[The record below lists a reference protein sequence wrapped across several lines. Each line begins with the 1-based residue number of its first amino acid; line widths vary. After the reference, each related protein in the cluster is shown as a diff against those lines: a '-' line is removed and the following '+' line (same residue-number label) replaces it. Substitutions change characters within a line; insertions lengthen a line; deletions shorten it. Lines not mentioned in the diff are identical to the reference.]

1 LPAIFDTLI
10 EQRRAA
16 SLVFDL
22 DAARLAY
29 AQACPADR
37 IATFPLQKAAL
48 CEHEFGNYV
57 CLHCGRETHVL
68 RETMGRL
75 ESCLDPAPVPAGP
88 SFRNCEPGPYQRITA
103 LVPGRLPRNPARR
116 HRIDAHQIAQGKTR
130 IATAAWGL
138 ADEANL
144 YTDNYAS
151 TIILETP
158 WSKKE

>member
-1 LPAIFDTLI
+1 MRVFLSMLILSAGAFAGNFDTLI

-75 ESCLDPAPVPAGP
+75 ESRLDPARFLRVHRSAIV
-88 SFRNCEPGPYQRITA
+88 NLDRIKDYSLGSRATT
-103 LVPGRLPRNPARR
+103 VSSR
-116 HRIDAHQIAQGKTR
+116 
-130 IATAAWGL
+130 ATAP
-138 ADEANL
+138 N
-144 YTDNYAS
+144 
-151 TIILETP
+151 
-158 WSKKE
+158 